1 MAMRVATF
9 HTTSS
14 LLQKTLNTQA
24 KLAQI
29 QEQESSGLVSSDY
42 GGLGSSV
49 STVLD
54 LSSSISTAE
63 ANISSAETVVSR
75 SDTYASVLEDITDL
89 LTNARS
95 AVSGTSS
102 DDELDDLQAEAA
114 EYLEDLVLLLNT
126 QYNGRYIFS
135 GSEIDT
141 AAVDISSYEATDL
154 TTVNTDY
161 YQGDDYTQVIRL
173 DSSTEVEYGV
183 TGDLEGIEEAMRAL
197 SYLANSTSLTTD
209 DLDDV
214 DDLLVDAQDALIAA
228 TSKAGSV
235 SSRLETYIENEEDF
249 IATAQELATDITSI
263 DIASA
268 AVEATAYETQLEAS
282 YSALSKILS
291 LSLND
296 YLN

>member
-42 GGLGSSV
+42 GGLGTSV
-49 STVLD
+49 SRVLD

-63 ANISSAETVVSR
+63 ANISAAETVVSR

-95 AVSGTSS
+95 AVSGTST
-102 DDELDDLQAEAA
+102 DDELEDLQTEAA

-126 QYNGRYIFS
+126 QFNGRYIFS
-135 GSEIDT
+135 GSETDT
-141 AAVDISSYEATDL
+141 EPVDISSYEATDL

-161 YQGDDYTQVIRL
+161 YQGDDYTQLIRL
-173 DSSTEVEYGV
+173 DSGTEVEYGV
-183 TGDLEGIEEAMRAL
+183 TADLEGIEQAMRAL
-197 SYLANSTSLTTD
+197 SYLANTTSLTTD

-228 TSKAGSV
+228 TSKAGAV
-235 SSRLETYIENEEDF
+235 SSRIESYIENEEDF
-249 IATAQELATDITSI
+249 IATAQDLATDLTSI
-263 DIASA
+263 DIAAA

-282 YSALSKILS
+282 YSALSKILN
-291 LSLND
+291 LSLVD
-296 YLN
+296 YL